1 MIAVEILARAAEVPV
16 GTVPGIAI
24 VVVVGVVV
32 VALTGL
38 SRSMAAERGTDRRL
52 LRTERRARAQ
62 TEQAFRD
69 AIVVRLVE
77 LTADADAL
85 DSGDDD
91 SKLTADADASVDLTE
106 AEGRAIDL
114 GSSIDLTGEEVGDDD
129 DVRPRAD

>member
-1 MIAVEILARAAEVPV
+1 M

-77 LTADADAL
+77 LTADAEAHAP
-85 DSGDDD
+85 DSDDDD